1 METGYRLAL
10 HGSLELLAHTT
21 QDHLLRGG
29 TARSGLGPTTPVTNQ
44 EHVPWNCL

>member
-21 QDHLLRGG
+21 QDHLPKGG
-29 TARSGLGPTTPVTNQ
+29 MA
-44 EHVPWNCL
+44 HNCLSPLKINH